1 MKYSIKFTSQLKKDF
16 KLAKKQGEN
25 LNKLF
30 EVLDTLTNCNLY
42 SLRQALSNQPQH
54 H

>member
-1 MKYSIKFTSQLKKDF
+1 MKYSIKFTRQLKKDF
-16 KLAKKQGEN
+16 KLAKKQGKN

-42 SLRQALSNQPQH
+42 SLRQALPNQPQH
-54 H
+54 Q